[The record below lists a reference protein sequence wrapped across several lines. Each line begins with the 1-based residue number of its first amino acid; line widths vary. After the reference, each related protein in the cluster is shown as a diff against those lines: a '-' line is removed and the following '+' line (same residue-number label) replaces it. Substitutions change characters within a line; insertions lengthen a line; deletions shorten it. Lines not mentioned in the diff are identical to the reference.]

1 MQSNIKISIILPCYN
16 VEQYIDR
23 CLESIYNQSFQDFEI
38 ICINDGSTD
47 DTLYKI
53 QEWGKKW
60 NKIKFYSF
68 KNQGLSQ
75 ARNEG
80 IMKANGDYIYFLDP
94 DDYIESSCLEIAYN
108 QCEKEHADAV
118 QFSYRS
124 IIEKNQKPGWVRN
137 GNKQTKVYSESEII
151 KDLLPRFIGFSN
163 KKVSLYGTS
172 NFLES
177 NEMNSV
183 WRFLYKREI
192 ITNNH
197 ISFPKDVKL
206 IEDKIFNSLFF
217 CYAKKISVIDDVLYV
232 YVLKDNGL
240 MYGSLTDNKS
250 IIKDKFDGISQRN
263 IIRQLYIKVHNID
276 ILPLYAGSLFFS
288 GLELGTKISS
298 QLSNLKIFKAYY
310 HTIHVQEAISTIPLK
325 GNLKIRLILFLIK
338 RNLLSILYL
347 GFYLNNRISKFR
359 NK

>member
-1 MQSNIKISIILPCYN
+1 MSQNIKISIILPCYN

-47 DTLYKI
+47 NTLYKI
-53 QEWGKKW
+53 QEWEKKW
-60 NKIKFYSF
+60 NKIKVYSF

-80 IMKANGDYIYFLDP
+80 IIKANGDYIYFLDP

-108 QCEKEHADAV
+108 QCEKEHADAI

-124 IIEKNQKPGWVRN
+124 IIEKNQKPGWIRN
-137 GNKQTKVYSESEII
+137 GNKQTKVYTESEII

-172 NFLES
+172 KFLES

-183 WRFLYKREI
+183 WRFLYKRAI
-192 ITNNH
+192 IVNNH
-197 ISFPKDVKL
+197 ISFPKGVKL

-217 CYAKKISVIDDVLYV
+217 CYAKRISVIDDVLYV

-240 MYGSLTDNKS
+240 MYSSLTDYKS
-250 IIKDKFDGISQRN
+250 IIKDKFDGILQRN
-263 IIRQLYIKVHNID
+263 IIRELYLKEHDID

-288 GLELGTKISS
+288 GLELGTKISY
-298 QLSNLKIFKAYY
+298 QLSNLKVFKAYY
-310 HTIHVQEAISTIPLK
+310 HTSYVQEAIATIPLK
-325 GNLKIRLILFLIK
+325 GKLRIKIILFLIK

-347 GFYLNNRISKFR
+347 FFYFNNRVNKFR